1 MLACARDED
10 DSRRFDLA
18 QARTLRPF
26 ATVDI
31 NKSHHH
37 YAPPTNNFR
46 RDALLKVNISVQ
58 AHTNKEI
65 PWINGPRIPLGQ
77 GDHILPPSN
86 SCKSMTV
93 TYVQTDTQLRGPRH
107 YLHLGSSDAGAV
119 CRYMDASP
127 TAPIEQVCQQP
138 CHAACCMLVLRRN
151 WTLHTPYR

>member
-65 PWINGPRIPLGQ
+65 PWINGPQTPPGQ
-77 GDHILPPSN
+77 DRHTIEGTKALPA
-86 SCKSMTV
+86 
-93 TYVQTDTQLRGPRH
+93 PRFIGCGCCLSIH
-107 YLHLGSSDAGAV
+107 G
-119 CRYMDASP
+119 CIT

-138 CHAACCMLVLRRN
+138 CHAACCMLALRRN